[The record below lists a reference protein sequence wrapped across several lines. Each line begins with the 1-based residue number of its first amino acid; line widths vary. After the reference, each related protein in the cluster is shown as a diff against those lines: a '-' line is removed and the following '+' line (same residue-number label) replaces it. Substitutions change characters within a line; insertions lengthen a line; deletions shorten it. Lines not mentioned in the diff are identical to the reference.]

1 MLTCD
6 NGGSMTDAMHL
17 AEELT
22 GRFRRDRRGLAAV
35 AISDPSHLTC
45 VGNDLRY
52 EEVFARAGN
61 ALGRPGDVLVVFT
74 TSGTSHNVLRAVS
87 AARTNQLDVIA
98 LTGNTASPLIS
109 EATITLVT
117 EGGAWADRVQEV
129 HTLVLH
135 TLIEVVERALGLD
148 GDS

>member
-1 MLTCD
+1 
-6 NGGSMTDAMHL
+6 MTDAMHL